1 MLCARR
7 TEAGAL
13 MRADYDDIINQAA
26 ASAKAWLSGFEE
38 RPIPPAAVVGV
49 VRDHLGERLPDAG
62 SDPEVVIARL
72 TDAVEPGLMAIQSS
86 RFYGWVMGGTFP
98 VALGADWLVTAWDQN
113 AGMRDA
119 TPGVVAAEE
128 LAGEW
133 LLDLLGL
140 PPTADVGFVTGAT
153 TANMVGLI
161 AGRDAVLRNAGWD
174 VNRDGLAGGPRIRFI
189 AGAERH
195 TSVDLAARYA
205 GLGQPVTV
213 EADEQ
218 GRIRVD
224 LLRELLAEGDGPAI
238 VCLQAGN
245 LHSGAFDDFAGAIEA
260 AHAAGAWVHI
270 DGAFGLWAGAASG
283 LRHLTKGYEGADS
296 WATDAHKTLNVPY
309 DCGIAIVADPFA
321 MNAAFSIHAAYLP
334 RPAEG
339 FDPYEKVPEMSRR
352 ARGVPVWATLAWLGR
367 QGVDDLVQ
375 RLADSAATLARGLA
389 ELPGVTVLN
398 DVVFTQ
404 VCLVLDDDDAIA
416 ALAAAL
422 RADGSVFASAS
433 RWMGRAV
440 LRFSV
445 SNWATDQTA
454 VARTVEAVS
463 RALVLQT
470 SSTA

>member
-1 MLCARR
+1 VRYGE
-7 TEAGAL
+7 EAGAL
-13 MRADYDDIINQAA
+13 MQADYDQIIDRV
-26 ASAKAWLSGFEE
+26 SRTAKAWLSGFEE
-38 RPIPPAAVVGV
+38 RPIPPTALVGD
-49 VRDHLGERLPDAG
+49 VRRQLGERLPDTGA
-62 SDPEVVIARL
+62 DQDMVLARL

-98 VALGADWLVTAWDQN
+98 VALGADWLVSSWDQN

-128 LAGEW
+128 LAGEY

-161 AGRDAVLRNAGWD
+161 AARTAVLRRVGWD
-174 VNRDGLAGGPRIRFI
+174 ANRDGLAGGPRIRFI

-213 EADEQ
+213 DADEQ

-224 LLRELLAEGDGPAI
+224 LLRETLASGEGPAI
-238 VCLQAGN
+238 VALQAGN
-245 LHSGAFDDFAGAIEA
+245 LHSGAFDDFAAAIEV

-283 LRHLTKGYEGADS
+283 LRRLTAGYEAADS

-309 DCGIAIVADPFA
+309 DCGIAIVADPVA
-321 MNAAFSIHAAYLP
+321 LSGAFSILAAYLP

-375 RLADSAATLARGLA
+375 RLADSASALARGLA
-389 ELPGVTVLN
+389 GMPGVSILN

-404 VCLVLDDDDAIA
+404 VCLALDDDGAIA
-416 ALAAAL
+416 PLAAAL
-422 RADGSVFASAS
+422 RADGTIFASPS
-433 RWMGRAV
+433 RWRDRAV

-445 SNWATDQTA
+445 SNWGTDQTA
-454 VARTVEAVS
+454 VDRTLEAV
-463 RALVLQT
+463 RAALSAIGQR
-470 SSTA
+470 

>member
-1 MLCARR
+1 
-7 TEAGAL
+7 
-13 MRADYDDIINQAA
+13 
-26 ASAKAWLSGFEE
+26 
-38 RPIPPAAVVGV
+38 
-49 VRDHLGERLPDAG
+49 
-62 SDPEVVIARL
+62 
-72 TDAVEPGLMAIQSS
+72 
-86 RFYGWVMGGTFP
+86 
-98 VALGADWLVTAWDQN
+98 
-113 AGMRDA
+113 MRDA

-128 LAGEW
+128 LAGEY

-161 AGRDAVLRNAGWD
+161 AARTAVLRKVGWD
-174 VNRDGLAGGPRIRFI
+174 ANRDGLAGGPRIRFI

-195 TSVDLAARYA
+195 TSIDLAARYA

-213 EADEQ
+213 EADDQ

-224 LLRELLAEGDGPAI
+224 RLRALLADGDGPAI

-270 DGAFGLWAGAASG
+270 DGAFGLWAGAATR
-283 LRHLTKGYEGADS
+283 LRHLTAGYEAADS

-309 DCGIAIVADPFA
+309 DCGIAAVADPVA
-321 MNAAFSIHAAYLP
+321 MNGAFSILAAYLP

-367 QGVDDLVQ
+367 QGADDLVQ
-375 RLADSAATLARGLA
+375 RLADSASALAHGLA
-389 ELPGVTVLN
+389 GLPGVSILN

-404 VCLVLDDDDAIA
+404 VCLALDDDDAIA
-416 ALAAAL
+416 PLAAAL
-422 RADGSVFASAS
+422 RADGSIFASPS
-433 RWMGRAV
+433 RWRDRAV

-445 SNWATDQTA
+445 SNWATDQEA
-454 VARTVEAVS
+454 VARTVDAVRS
-463 RALVLQT
+463 ALA
-470 SSTA
+470 SISIR

>member
-7 TEAGAL
+7 TGTGAL
-13 MRADYDDIINQAA
+13 MQPDYDDIIDRTTAT
-26 ASAKAWLSGFEE
+26 AKAWLGGFDE
-38 RPIPPAAVVGV
+38 RPIPPAAVVGE
-49 VRDHLGERLPDAG
+49 VRHHLGERLPDAG
-62 SDPEVVIARL
+62 SDPDAVIARL

-140 PPTADVGFVTGAT
+140 PSTADVGFVTGAT
-153 TANMVGLI
+153 TANMVGLV
-161 AGRDAVLRNAGWD
+161 AGRTAVLRNAGWD

-205 GLGQPVTV
+205 GLGQPITV
-213 EADEQ
+213 ESDEQ

-224 LLRELLAEGDGPAI
+224 LLTELLAEGGGPAI
-238 VCLQAGN
+238 VSLQAGN
-245 LHSGAFDDFAGAIEA
+245 LHSGAFDDFTGAIRA
-260 AHAAGAWVHI
+260 AHASGAWVHV

-283 LRHLTKGYEGADS
+283 LRHLTEGYEGADS

-309 DCGIAIVADPFA
+309 DCGIAVVADPVA

-375 RLADSAATLARGLA
+375 RLADSAAALARGLSG
-389 ELPGVTVLN
+389 LPGVTILN

-404 VCLVLDDDDAIA
+404 VCLALDDDDAIA

-422 RADGSVFASAS
+422 RADGSIFASPS
-433 RWMGRAV
+433 RWRERDV

-445 SNWATDQTA
+445 SNWATDQIA
-454 VARTVEAVS
+454 VTRTVDAV
-463 RALVLQT
+463 RAAL
-470 SSTA
+470 AAIR

>member
-1 MLCARR
+1 MQ
-7 TEAGAL
+7 
-13 MRADYDDIINQAA
+13 ADYDDIIDRAA
-26 ASAKAWLSGFEE
+26 ATAKAWLAGFEE
-38 RPIPPAAVVGV
+38 RPIPPTAMVGD
-49 VRDHLGERLPDAG
+49 VRRHLGERLPATG
-62 SDPEVVIARL
+62 SDQDAVLERL
-72 TDAVEPGLMAIQSS
+72 TAAVEPGLMAIQSS

-128 LAGEW
+128 LAGEY

-140 PPTADVGFVTGAT
+140 PATADVGFVTGAT

-161 AGRDAVLRNAGWD
+161 AGRTAVLRRAGWD

-205 GLGQPVTV
+205 GLGLPLTV
-213 EADEQ
+213 EADDQ

-224 LLRELLAEGDGPAI
+224 LLRSLLAEGEGPTI

-245 LHSGAFDDFAGAIEA
+245 LHSGAFDDFTGAIEA
-260 AHAAGAWVHI
+260 AHDAGAWVHI

-283 LRHLTKGYEGADS
+283 LRHLTAGYDGADS

-309 DCGIAIVADPFA
+309 DCGIAVVADPVA
-321 MNAAFSIHAAYLP
+321 LNGAFSIHAAYLP

-352 ARGVPVWATLAWLGR
+352 ARGVTVWATLAWLGR

-375 RLADSAATLARGLA
+375 RLADSASALAQGLA
-389 ELPGVTVLN
+389 QLPGVTILN

-404 VCLVLDDDDAIA
+404 VCLALEDDEAIA

-422 RADGSVFASAS
+422 RADGTIFASPS
-433 RWMGRAV
+433 RWRDRAV

-445 SNWATDQTA
+445 SNWGTDETA
-454 VARTVEAVS
+454 VARTIEAVRS
-463 RALVLQT
+463 ALASIRADVG
-470 SSTA
+470 

>member
-7 TEAGAL
+7 MEAGAL
-13 MRADYDDIINQAA
+13 MHADYDDIIDRTAA
-26 ASAKAWLSGFEE
+26 TAKAWLHGFEA
-38 RPIPPAAVVGV
+38 RPIPPAERIGE
-49 VRDHLGERLPDAG
+49 VREQLGERLPERGADPDAVL
-62 SDPEVVIARL
+62 ERL
-72 TDAVEPGLMAIQSS
+72 TGAVEPGLMGIQSS

-98 VALGADWLVTAWDQN
+98 VALGADWLVSAWDQN

-119 TPGVVAAEE
+119 TPGVVGAEE

-140 PPTADVGFVTGAT
+140 PSTADVGFVTGAT
-153 TANMVGLI
+153 TANLVGLI
-161 AGRDAVLRNAGWD
+161 AGRTHVLRAAGWD
-174 VNRDGLAGGPRIRFI
+174 VNRDGLSGGPRIRFI

-213 EADEQ
+213 PADDQ

-224 LLRELLAEGDGPAI
+224 LLRETLAAGEGPAI
-238 VCLQAGN
+238 VALQAGN
-245 LHSGAFDDFAGAIEA
+245 LHSGAFDDFEGAIA
-260 AHAAGAWVHI
+260 VAHEAGAWVHV
-270 DGAFGLWAGAASG
+270 DGAFGLWAGAASR
-283 LRHLTKGYEGADS
+283 LRHLTSGYEAADS
-296 WATDAHKTLNVPY
+296 WATDAHKTLNIPY
-309 DCGIAIVADPFA
+309 DCGIAIVADPVA
-321 MNAAFSIHAAYLP
+321 MNGAFSIHAAYLP

-367 QGVDDLVQ
+367 NGVDALVQ
-375 RLADSAATLARGLA
+375 RLADSAAALARGLA
-389 ELPGVTVLN
+389 LLPGVTILN

-404 VCLVLDDDDAIA
+404 VCLALDDDDEIA

-422 RADGSVFASAS
+422 QAEGSVFASPS
-433 RWMGRAV
+433 RWRDRAV

-445 SNWATDQTA
+445 SNWATDEIAVDRTIAAVRTA
-454 VARTVEAVS
+454 
-463 RALVLQT
+463 LT
-470 SSTA
+470 SINPG

>member
-7 TEAGAL
+7 MEAGAL
-13 MRADYDDIINQAA
+13 MHSDYDDIIDRTAA
-26 ASAKAWLSGFEE
+26 TAKAWLDGFEE
-38 RPIPPAAVVGV
+38 RPIAPAVPVGD
-49 VRDHLGERLPDAG
+49 VRSRLGERFPENGADPDTVL
-62 SDPEVVIARL
+62 ERL
-72 TDAVEPGLMAIQSS
+72 TAAVEPGLMGIQSS

-119 TPGVVAAEE
+119 TPGVVGAEE

-140 PPTADVGFVTGAT
+140 PATADFGFVTGAT

-161 AGRDAVLRNAGWD
+161 AARTAVLRTAGWD

-205 GLGQPVTV
+205 GLGQPLTV
-213 EADEQ
+213 PADDQ

-224 LLRELLAEGDGPAI
+224 LLRETLAAGEGPAI
-238 VCLQAGN
+238 VALQAGN
-245 LHSGAFDDFAGAIEA
+245 LHSGAFDDFAGAIA
-260 AHAAGAWVHI
+260 VAHEAGAWVHI
-270 DGAFGLWAGAASG
+270 DGAFGLWAGAASR
-283 LRHLTKGYEGADS
+283 LRYLTEGYGSADS

-309 DCGIAIVADPFA
+309 DCGIAVVADPVA
-321 MNAAFSIHAAYLP
+321 LNAAFSIHAAYLP
-334 RPAEG
+334 RPVEG

-367 QGVDDLVQ
+367 QGADDLVQ
-375 RLADSAATLARGLA
+375 RLADSAAALARGLA
-389 ELPGVTVLN
+389 GLPGATILN

-404 VCLVLDDDDAIA
+404 VCLALEDDERIA
-416 ALAAAL
+416 PLAAVL
-422 RADGSVFASAS
+422 RADGTIFASPS
-433 RWMGRAV
+433 RWRDRAV

-445 SNWATDQTA
+445 SNWATGPVA
-454 VARTVEAVS
+454 VARTIEAVRTALATINS
-463 RALVLQT
+463 R
-470 SSTA
+470 